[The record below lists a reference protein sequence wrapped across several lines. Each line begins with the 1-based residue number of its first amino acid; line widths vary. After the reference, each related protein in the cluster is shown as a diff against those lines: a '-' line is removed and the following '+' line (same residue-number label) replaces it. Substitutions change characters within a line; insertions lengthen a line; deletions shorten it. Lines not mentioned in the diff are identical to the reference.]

1 MSQFRTRICPSVEAE
16 LDAARVAADESNPAH
31 AFARLERAHVLGQA
45 STLLHVRVHWQML
58 LWGLRQRSAGEVLG
72 QILRLVGAA
81 TKTPFGLVPTG
92 NTGGVNVSPIRS
104 MPIAPELQRLID
116 AAHGT
121 TGSRAFD

>member
-16 LDAARVAADESNPAH
+16 LDAARVAADQGNPAH

-72 QILRLVGAA
+72 QILRLSAQRPRPRLAWFQPVTPAA
-81 TKTPFGLVPTG
+81 P
-92 NTGGVNVSPIRS
+92 
-104 MPIAPELQRLID
+104 M
-116 AAHGT
+116 
-121 TGSRAFD
+121 